1 MVIKYIIGGCA
12 LGIILGSLPIGL
24 GAAFALYFWRNGK
37 WNMSQE
43 YLKDSTNIIQ

>member
-37 WNMSQE
+37 
-43 YLKDSTNIIQ
+43 